1 MLYIFV
7 ELIYKLL
14 VTLVFNM
21 ASTYI
26 CLILG
31 LRVPFKSCFTAA
43 MQPIKIYLI
52 LLMLCLIVQIRHE
65 HCYLYT
71 FVVVNFMS
79 SYQYF
84 NVFPKF
90 ETRESRC
97 MLNQILPNTNG
108 IPLPYSGEISLVIRL
123 TSSKN

>member
-43 MQPIKIYLI
+43 MQRINKLFD
-52 LLMLCLIVQIRHE
+52 
-65 HCYLYT
+65 
-71 FVVVNFMS
+71 FV
-79 SYQYF
+79 
-84 NVFPKF
+84 NV
-90 ETRESRC
+90 
-97 MLNQILPNTNG
+97 MLNCTN
-108 IPLPYSGEISLVIRL
+108 
-123 TSSKN
+123 

>member
-7 ELIYKLL
+7 DLIYKLL
-14 VTLVFNM
+14 VRLVFNM
-21 ASTYI
+21 ASTCI

-31 LRVPFKSCFTAA
+31 LRVSFKSCLTAA
-43 MQPIKIYLI
+43 IQPIYNLFD

-97 MLNQILPNTNG
+97 MFTRFCQTLMVYPCHIVERSHWL
-108 IPLPYSGEISLVIRL
+108 
-123 TSSKN
+123 

>member
-7 ELIYKLL
+7 DLIYKLL
-14 VTLVFNM
+14 VRLVFNM
-21 ASTYI
+21 ASTCI

-31 LRVPFKSCFTAA
+31 LRVSFKSCFTAA

-65 HCYLYT
+65 HCYYLYT

-90 ETRESRC
+90 ETRESQC
-97 MLNQILPNTNG
+97 MFTRFCQTLMVYPCHIMERSHWL
-108 IPLPYSGEISLVIRL
+108 
-123 TSSKN
+123 